1 MLKELLLQSEACRNI
16 INKERPFS
24 DPFVLKTIKDFYRVP
39 IVWSSNAIEG
49 NTLSEGETEIL
60 IRDGITAGGHLL
72 REAMEAIGGNEAY
85 SYMFNLID
93 KDKLRP
99 ISNHSIMEFHRL
111 CCYGQTDVNPG
122 EYRKINVFITGLDK
136 ELPPHEEIPRLME
149 SFSCWLSEN
158 QNKNPIG
165 YASEAHARLASIHP
179 FVDGN
184 GRTCRLLMNS
194 ILIRYGYLPIA
205 ITPFLRSDY
214 INSLRSYQLGRG
226 SVTPL
231 TEFISRVEI
240 QTQKDF
246 ARLLHIDLS
255 SVFKSK
261 LEVGTRKTR

>member
-24 DPFVLKTIKDFYRVP
+24 DPFVLNLIKDFYRVP

-60 IRDGITAGGHLL
+60 IRDGITSGGHLL

-85 SYMFNLID
+85 SYMYNLID
-93 KDKLRP
+93 KDKLNS
-99 ISNHSIMEFHRL
+99 INNHNIREFHRL
-111 CCYGQTDVNPG
+111 CCYGQSDVSPG
-122 EYRKINVFITGLDK
+122 EYRNVNVFITGLDK
-136 ELPPHEEIPRLME
+136 ELPSHEEVPRLME
-149 SFSCWLSEN
+149 SFSNWLAEN
-158 QNKNPIG
+158 QNMNPIA

-179 FVDGN
+179 FIDGN

-194 ILIRYGYLPIA
+194 ILIRNGYLPIA
-205 ITPFLRSDY
+205 ITPFLRSSY
-214 INSLRSYQLGRG
+214 IDSLRSYQLGKG
-226 SVTPL
+226 SIDPL
-231 TEFISRVEI
+231 TEFISKVEI

-255 SVFKSK
+255 SAFKSK
-261 LEVGTRKTR
+261 LEINTKKTR